1 MKNIK
6 KRAWALVCYPE
17 SLPDDWQDFLLHT
30 GLEVAISPLHDR
42 DINPDNTPKKPHYHI
57 ILVYQNPTTYKNV
70 KENICDYLHCPI
82 PQPLESVKGYY
93 KYLTHKDNPE
103 KAQYD
108 DNNIVVLNGFDSS
121 NYTNMSLNEI
131 TMYLNKITDFIEQLQ
146 ITEYRDLI
154 VLLKKDDEL
163 RFLLPIALS
172 KTIVLNAYIK
182 SLKYKVKEKDL
193 K

>member
-1 MKNIK
+1 MYNVK

-17 SLPDDWQDFLLHT
+17 SLPSDWKDFLLHT
-30 GLEVAISPLHDR
+30 GLEIAISPLHDR

-70 KENICDYLHCPI
+70 KDNICSYLNCPI
-82 PQPLESVKGYY
+82 PQPLEAIKGYY

-108 DNNIVVLNGFDSS
+108 DNDIVLLNGFDSS

-131 TMYLNKITDFIEQLQ
+131 TMYLNKITDFIEDLQ

-154 VLLKKDDEL
+154 ILLKKDEEL

-182 SLKYKVKEKDL
+182 SLKYKIKETSCK
-193 K
+193 

>member
-17 SLPDDWQDFLLHT
+17 SLPDNWQDFLSKT
-30 GLEVAISPLHDR
+30 GLEIAISPLHDK
-42 DINPDNTPKKPHYHI
+42 DINPDNTQKKAHYHI

-70 KENICDYLHCPI
+70 KENICDYLNCPS

-93 KYLTHKDNPE
+93 RYLTHRDNPE
-103 KAQYD
+103 KFQY
-108 DNNIVVLNGFDSS
+108 NENEIITLNGFDI
-121 NYTNMSLNEI
+121 NDMINMTMNELCA
-131 TMYLNKITDFIEQLQ
+131 YLNKITDFIEQLQ

-163 RFLLPIALS
+163 SFLLPIAQN
-172 KTIVLNAYIK
+172 KTTFINAYIK
-182 SLKYKVKEKDL
+182 SLKYKNL
-193 K
+193 KKGID

>member
-1 MKNIK
+1 MHNVK
-6 KRAWALVCYPE
+6 KRAWAIVCYPD
-17 SLPDDWQDFLLHT
+17 SLPDDWQDFLVHT
-30 GLEVAISPLHDR
+30 GLEVAISPLHDK
-42 DINPDNTPKKPHYHI
+42 DFNPDNTPKKPHYHI

-70 KENICDYLHCPI
+70 KDNICFYLNCPI

-108 DNNIVVLNGFDSS
+108 ENNIVLLNGFDSS

-131 TMYLNKITDFIEQLQ
+131 TMYLNKITDFIEDLQ

-154 VLLKKDDEL
+154 ILLKKDEQL

-182 SLKYKVKEKDL
+182 SLKYKIKEKS
-193 K
+193 

>member
-1 MKNIK
+1 MKNVK

-17 SLPDDWQDFLLHT
+17 SLPNDWQDFLIHT

-70 KENICDYLHCPI
+70 KENICDYLNCPI
-82 PQPLESVKGYY
+82 PQPLECVKGYY

-103 KAQYD
+103 KAQYN
-108 DNNIVVLNGFDSS
+108 DNDIVLLNGFDSS

-182 SLKYKVKEKDL
+182 SLKYKIKEKDL